1 MVKKS
6 YFLCLLRVEIFFGA
20 TAFEMWMSCGLVQ
33 NKTRKWHET
42 NNSQNVIVCIAQF
55 NALHFKSIE

>member
-1 MVKKS
+1 M
-6 YFLCLLRVEIFFGA
+6 CLLRVKIFVGA

-33 NKTRKWHET
+33 NKTIKWHET
-42 NNSQNVIVCIAQF
+42 NNGQNVIDCIALF